1 MTEIVGGFLGK
12 IFAGIFGSHS
22 ILATILI
29 SMFPIIEL
37 KGAIPIGQSSLY
49 WGEYA
54 LSDTQSFLFSALGSC
69 LVVPILALV
78 FKPILN
84 WLKKTKLFKKI
95 ATFIEEKVKKHTKDI
110 DEKVDNAKEKTNKTL
125 LKCFLIFGFVAIPLP
140 LTGVWTGTCVA
151 VLIGLKY
158 WQILVSVIP
167 GNIVAGLIIWSVCK
181 IFPGFEDLLSII
193 FVAMVLVLII
203 ILVVKFIL
211 HTIKK
216 DDNITNESI
225 ENNDN

>member
-1 MTEIVGGFLGK
+1 MTEIVGGFLGS
-12 IFAGIFGSHS
+12 IFASIFGTHS

-29 SMFPIIEL
+29 SMFPLIEL
-37 KGAIPIGQSSLY
+37 KGAIPIGQSNLY

-54 LSDTQSFLFSALGSC
+54 LSDSQSFLFSALGSC
-69 LVVPILALV
+69 LVVPILALL

-110 DEKVDNAKEKTNKTL
+110 DEKVENAQEKTNKTL
-125 LKCFLIFGFVAIPLP
+125 LKCFLIFSFVAIPLP

-158 WQILVSVIP
+158 WQILVSIIP

-193 FVAMVLVLII
+193 FLAMVLVLII
-203 ILVVKFIL
+203 VLAIKFIL
-211 HTIKK
+211 HLSKK
-216 DDNITNESI
+216 
-225 ENNDN
+225 ENNKEEFVKEENED